1 MRKRG
6 GKGFGGHLVGLLA
19 AVVLSGPVLARAQST
34 EGEVVVYTAAQS
46 TIVQAIGPLFEQ
58 KTGIKIRFV
67 EGGTGEILK
76 RARAEATNPLGDVLW
91 ALGAEGMAANADL
104 LEPYTVADDAKIAA
118 IYKKGMADGRITPNN
133 VTPMVIV
140 YNRKLLPEAE
150 APKSWRDLAE
160 GRWKDKIAY
169 AAADKSGSS
178 YTILATLLTV
188 FGDND
193 AGWQVVEDIMK
204 NAKILPSSSRVPKG
218 VADGEY
224 QAGLTY
230 EDAAMRQV
238 KGGAPVGVV
247 YPQDGTSI
255 PPDGNAILKGAKHP
269 KAARAFMDFAVSKE
283 AMDLL
288 AQKFELRSARTDVA
302 PPAGF
307 PAIDTI
313 KAVPYDMEWAGKA
326 YATLIKRWQDII
338 VRVK

>member
-1 MRKRG
+1 VTG
-6 GKGFGGHLVGLLA
+6 VLG
-19 AVVLSGPVLARAQST
+19 AVVATLAVALAGGPRPATAQGT

-46 TIVQAIGPLFEQ
+46 TIVQAIGPMFEK
-58 KTGIKIRFV
+58 KTSIKVSFV
-67 EGGTGEILK
+67 EAGTGEILK
-76 RARAEATNPLGDVLW
+76 RARAEAANPLGDVLW

-118 IYKKGMADGRITPNN
+118 IYKKGMAGGRITPNN

-140 YNRKLLPEAE
+140 HNTKVLPAAE
-150 APKSWRDLAE
+150 APKTWRSLADA
-160 GRWKDKIAY
+160 RWKDQIAY

-193 AGWQVVEDIMK
+193 AGWKVVEDIMK

-238 KGGAPVGVV
+238 KGGAPVGVI

-269 KAARAFMDFAVSKE
+269 KAARAFMDYAVSKE
-283 AMDLL
+283 VMDLL
-288 AQKFELRSARTDVA
+288 AQKFALRSARTDVA
-302 PPAGF
+302 APEGF
-307 PAIDTI
+307 PAIDAI
-313 KAVPYDMEWAGKA
+313 KAVPYDMEWAGKG

>member
-1 MRKRG
+1 MAG
-6 GKGFGGHLVGLLA
+6 VVLA
-19 AVVLSGPVLARAQST
+19 AALTGLTLGVSPAAAQGT

-46 TIVQAIGPLFEQ
+46 TIAQAIGPMFEQ
-58 KTGIKIRFV
+58 KTGIKVNFV
-67 EGGTGEILK
+67 EAGTGEILK
-76 RARAEATNPLGDVLW
+76 RARAEVANPLGDVLW

-104 LEPYTVADDAKIAA
+104 LESYTVTDDAKIAA
-118 IYKKGMADGRITPNN
+118 IYKKGMGGRITPNN
-133 VTPMVIV
+133 VTPMVII
-140 YNRKLLPEAE
+140 YNTKLLPAGE
-150 APKSWRDLAE
+150 APKTWRSLTE
-160 GRWKDKIAY
+160 PRWTDKIAY

-178 YTILATLLTV
+178 FTILATLLTV

-193 AGWQVVEDIMK
+193 TGWKVVEDIMK

-238 KGGAPVGVV
+238 KGGAPVSVV

-269 KAARAFMDFAVSKE
+269 KAARAFMDYAVSKE
-283 AMDLL
+283 VMDLL
-288 AQKFELRSARTDVA
+288 AQKFALRSARTDVA
-302 PPAGF
+302 APEGF
-307 PAIDTI
+307 PPIESI
-313 KAVPYDMEWAGKA
+313 KAVPYDMEWAGKN
-326 YATLIKRWQDII
+326 YATFIKRWQDII

>member
-1 MRKRG
+1 MERRVIG
-6 GKGFGGHLVGLLA
+6 SVGAVVAALAVALA
-19 AVVLSGPVLARAQST
+19 AGGRPATAQGT

-46 TIVQAIGPLFEQ
+46 TIVQAIGPMFEK
-58 KTGIKIRFV
+58 KTGIKVSFV
-67 EGGTGEILK
+67 EAGTGEILK
-76 RARAEATNPLGDVLW
+76 RARAEAANPLGDVLW

-118 IYKKGMADGRITPNN
+118 IYKKGMAGGRITPNN

-140 YNRKLLPEAE
+140 HNTKLLPAAE
-150 APKSWRDLAE
+150 APKTWRSLADP
-160 GRWKDKIAY
+160 RWKDKIAY

-188 FGDND
+188 FGNND
-193 AGWQVVEDIMK
+193 AGWKVVESVMT

-238 KGGAPVGVV
+238 KGGAPVGVI

-255 PPDGNAILKGAKHP
+255 PPDGNGIL
-269 KAARAFMDFAVSKE
+269 FSTVE
-283 AMDLL
+283 
-288 AQKFELRSARTDVA
+288 RTNVWVQPLSGE
-302 PPAGF
+302 PPARVT
-307 PAIDTI
+307 DL
-313 KAVPYDMEWAGKA
+313 
-326 YATLIKRWQDII
+326 ATLDI
-338 VRVK
+338 VRGRRTPDGKSLIVARGSAQTDAYLVSNFR

>member
-1 MRKRG
+1 MRHGSMRG
-6 GKGFGGHLVGLLA
+6 MGWLGVLLA
-19 AVVLSGPVLARAQST
+19 TVLVLGAGPAAAQGT

-46 TIVQAIGPLFEQ
+46 TIVQAIGPMFEK
-58 KTGIKIRFV
+58 KTGIKVSFV
-67 EGGTGEILK
+67 EAGTGEILK
-76 RARAEATNPLGDVLW
+76 RARAEAASPLGDVLW

-118 IYKKGMADGRITPNN
+118 IYKKGMAGGRITPNN

-140 YNRKLLPEAE
+140 YNTKLLPAAE
-150 APKSWRDLAE
+150 APKTWRSLTE
-160 GRWKDKIAY
+160 PRWMDKIAY

-178 YTILATLLTV
+178 FTILATLLTV
-188 FGDND
+188 FGDTD
-193 AGWQVVEDIMK
+193 AGWKVVEDIMK

-224 QAGLTY
+224 HAGLTY

-238 KGGAPVGVV
+238 KGGAPVGVI

-269 KAARAFMDFAVSKE
+269 KAARAFMDYAVSKE
-283 AMDLL
+283 VMDLL
-288 AQKFELRSARTDVA
+288 AQKFALRSARTDVA
-302 PPAGF
+302 APEGF

-313 KAVPYDMEWAGKA
+313 KAVPYDMEWAGKN
-326 YATLIKRWQDII
+326 YAALIKRWQDII

>member
-1 MRKRG
+1 MRRRVIG
-6 GKGFGGHLVGLLA
+6 VVGTVVAALAVALA
-19 AVVLSGPVLARAQST
+19 AGDRPAAAQGT

-46 TIVQAIGPLFEQ
+46 TIVQAIGPMFEK
-58 KTGIKIRFV
+58 KTGIKVGFV
-67 EGGTGEILK
+67 EAGTGEILK
-76 RARAEATNPLGDVLW
+76 RARAEAANPLGDVLW
-91 ALGAEGMAANADL
+91 ALGAEGMAANMDL

-118 IYKKGMADGRITPNN
+118 IYKKGMGGRITPNN

-140 YNRKLLPEAE
+140 YNTKLLPAAE
-150 APKSWRDLAE
+150 APKTWQSLTEA
-160 GRWKDKIAY
+160 RWKDQIAY

-178 YTILATLLTV
+178 FTILATLLTV

-193 AGWQVVEDIMK
+193 AGWKVVEDIMK

-218 VADGEY
+218 VADGEH

-238 KGGAPVGVV
+238 KGGAPVAVV

-269 KAARAFMDFAVSKE
+269 KAARAFMDYAVSKE
-283 AMDLL
+283 VMDLL
-288 AQKFELRSARTDVA
+288 AEKFALRSARTDVKA
-302 PPAGF
+302 PEGF
-307 PAIDTI
+307 PAIETI
-313 KAVPYDMEWAGKA
+313 KAVPYDMEWAGKN
-326 YATLIKRWQDII
+326 YAAFIKRWQDII

>member
-1 MRKRG
+1 MRTRTRRAG
-6 GKGFGGHLVGLLA
+6 LRFLVGALVASVFLGAGA
-19 AVVLSGPVLARAQST
+19 AAAQST

-58 KTGIKIRFV
+58 RTGIKARFV
-67 EGGTGEILK
+67 EAGTGEILK
-76 RARAEATNPLGDVLW
+76 RARAEAANPLGDVLW

-104 LEPYTVADDAKIAA
+104 LEPYSVADDGKIAA
-118 IYKKGMADGRITPNN
+118 LYKKGLAEGRITPNN

-140 YNRKLLPEAE
+140 YNRKLLSEAE
-150 APKSWRDLAE
+150 APKTWRSLADA
-160 GRWKDKIAY
+160 RWKDRIAY

-193 AGWQVVEDIMK
+193 TGWKVVEDIMK

-224 QAGLTY
+224 HAGLTY

-238 KGGAPVGVV
+238 KGGAPVGVL
-247 YPQDGTSI
+247 YPQDGTSV

-269 KAARAFMDFAVSKE
+269 RAARAFMDFAVSKE
-283 AMDLL
+283 VMDLL

-307 PAIDTI
+307 PALDAI
-313 KAVPYDMEWAGKA
+313 KVVSYDMEWAGKA
-326 YATLIKRWQDII
+326 YPTLVKRWQDVI

>member
-1 MRKRG
+1 MRHGSMRG
-6 GKGFGGHLVGLLA
+6 TGWLGVLLA
-19 AVVLSGPVLARAQST
+19 AVLVLGAGPAAAQGT

-46 TIVQAIGPLFEQ
+46 TIVQAIGPMFEK
-58 KTGIKIRFV
+58 KTGIKVSFV
-67 EGGTGEILK
+67 EAGTGEILK
-76 RARAEATNPLGDVLW
+76 RARAEAANPLGDVLW

-118 IYKKGMADGRITPNN
+118 IYKKGMAGGRITPNN

-140 YNRKLLPEAE
+140 HNTKLLPTAE
-150 APKSWRDLAE
+150 APKTWRSLADA
-160 GRWKDKIAY
+160 RWKDQIAY

-193 AGWQVVEDIMK
+193 AGWKVVEDIMK

-238 KGGAPVGVV
+238 KGGAPVGVI

-269 KAARAFMDFAVSKE
+269 KAARAFMDYAVSKE
-283 AMDLL
+283 VMDLL
-288 AQKFELRSARTDVA
+288 AQKFALRSARTDVA
-302 PPAGF
+302 APEGF

-313 KAVPYDMEWAGKA
+313 KAVPYDMEWAGKN
-326 YATLIKRWQDII
+326 YAAFIKRWQDII

>member
-1 MRKRG
+1 MSLLRCLG
-6 GKGFGGHLVGLLA
+6 GVVAAGILLGA
-19 AVVLSGPVLARAQST
+19 TSVAAQST
-34 EGEVVVYTAAQS
+34 EGEVVIYTAAQS

-58 KTGIKIRFV
+58 KTGIKARFV
-67 EGGTGEILK
+67 EAGTGEILK
-76 RARAEATNPLGDVLW
+76 RARAEAANPLGDVLW

-104 LEPYTVADDAKIAA
+104 LEPYTVADDGKIAA
-118 IYKKGMADGRITPNN
+118 IYKKGMAGGRITPNN

-140 YNRKLLPEAE
+140 YNRKLVPEAE
-150 APKSWRDLAE
+150 APKSWRSLAE
-160 GRWKDKIAY
+160 PRWKDKIAY

-188 FGDND
+188 FGDTD
-193 AGWQVVEDIMK
+193 AGWKIVEEIMT

-224 QAGLTY
+224 HAGLTY

-247 YPQDGTSI
+247 YPQDGTSV

-269 KAARAFMDFAVSKE
+269 RAARAFMDFVVSKD

-307 PAIDTI
+307 TSLDGI
-313 KAVPYDMEWAGKA
+313 KVVPYDMEWAGKA
-326 YATLIKRWQDII
+326 YATLIKRWQDVI

>member
-1 MRKRG
+1 MRRIAM
-6 GKGFGGHLVGLLA
+6 VAGLMGLA
-19 AVVLSGPVLARAQST
+19 VLATAGLVAAQSH

-46 TIVQAIGPLFEQ
+46 TIVQAIGPMFQQ
-58 KTGIKIRFV
+58 KTGIKVSFV
-67 EGGTGEILK
+67 EAGTGEVLK
-76 RARAEATNPLGDVLW
+76 RARAEAANPLGDVLW

-118 IYKKGMADGRITPNN
+118 IYKKGMGDGRITPNN

-140 YNRKLLPEAE
+140 YNKKLLSDAD
-150 APKSWRDLAE
+150 APKTWRSLADPK
-160 GRWKDKIAY
+160 WKDKIAY

-188 FGDND
+188 FGDDD
-193 AGWQVVEDIMK
+193 AGWKVVEDIMK

-238 KGGAPVGVV
+238 KGGAPVAVV

-269 KAARAFMDFAVSKE
+269 KAARVFMDFVVSKE
-283 AMDLL
+283 VMDVL
-288 AQKFELRSARTDVA
+288 ARKFELRSARTDVA
-302 PPAGF
+302 APAGF
-307 PAIDTI
+307 PPIGEVKAI
-313 KAVPYDMEWAGKA
+313 PYDMEWAGKS
-326 YATLIKRWQDII
+326 YAALIKKWQDVI

>member
-1 MRKRG
+1 MRQRG
-6 GKGFGGHLVGLLA
+6 GKGLWRRLVGLLA
-19 AVVLSGPVLARAQST
+19 AVVLSGPVLAVAQST

-58 KTGIKIRFV
+58 KAGIKVRFV

-76 RARAEATNPLGDVLW
+76 RARAEATSPLGDVLW

-104 LEPYTVADDAKIAA
+104 LEPYTVADDAKIAP
-118 IYKKGMADGRITPNN
+118 IYKKGMAGGRITPNN

-150 APKSWRDLAE
+150 APKSWRNLAE

-238 KGGAPVGVV
+238 KGGAPVSVV

-269 KAARAFMDFAVSKE
+269 KAARAFINFAVSKE

-288 AQKFELRSARTDVA
+288 AQKFELRSARMDVA
-302 PPAGF
+302 APAGF

-313 KAVPYDMEWAGKA
+313 KAVPYDMEWAGTA

>member
-1 MRKRG
+1 
-6 GKGFGGHLVGLLA
+6 LA
-19 AVVLSGPVLARAQST
+19 ALAALAWCAPRSVDAQPT

-46 TIVQAIGPLFEQ
+46 TIVQAVGPLFQQ
-58 KTGIKIRFV
+58 KTGIKVSFV
-67 EGGTGEILK
+67 EAGTGEILK
-76 RARAEATNPLGDVLW
+76 RARAEAANPLGDVLW

-104 LEPYTVADDAKIAA
+104 LEAYTVADDAKIAA

-140 YNRKLLPEAE
+140 YSKKLLPDAE
-150 APKSWRDLAE
+150 APRSWRALAD
-160 GRWKDKIAY
+160 GRWRDKIAY

-193 AGWQVVEDIMK
+193 AGWKVVEDIMK

-238 KGGAPVGVV
+238 KGGAAVGVV

-255 PPDGNAILKGAKHP
+255 PPDGNAVLKGTKHP
-269 KAARAFMDFAVSKE
+269 KAARAFMDFVVSKE
-283 AMDLL
+283 VMDLL

-307 PAIDTI
+307 PPIGEI
-313 KAVPYDMEWAGKA
+313 KAVPYDMEWAGKG
-326 YATLIKRWQDII
+326 YATLIKKWQDVI

>member
-1 MRKRG
+1 MSVTRTVAWVAML
-6 GKGFGGHLVGLLA
+6 LVLA
-19 AVVLSGPVLARAQST
+19 AGGPAAAQPH

-46 TIVQAIGPLFEQ
+46 TIVQAIGPMFQQ
-58 KTGIKIRFV
+58 KTGIKVHFV
-67 EGGTGEILK
+67 EAGTGEILK
-76 RARAEATNPLGDVLW
+76 RARAEAANPLGDVLW
-91 ALGAEGMAANADL
+91 ALGAEGMAASADL
-104 LEPYTVADDAKIAA
+104 LEPYTVAEDAKIAA
-118 IYKKGMADGRITPNN
+118 IYKKGMAGGRITPIN

-140 YNRKLLPEAE
+140 YNKKLVTDAE
-150 APKSWRDLAE
+150 APKTWRSLADPT
-160 GRWKDKIAY
+160 WKDRIAY

-193 AGWQVVEDIMK
+193 AGWKVVEEIMK

-224 QAGLTY
+224 HAGLTY

-247 YPQDGTSI
+247 YPADGTSI

-269 KAARAFMDFAVSKE
+269 KAARIFMDYAVSRE
-283 AMDLL
+283 VMDLL
-288 AQKFELRSARTDVA
+288 ADKFALRSAREDVA
-302 PPAGF
+302 APAGF
-307 PAIDTI
+307 PPIKEI
-313 KAVPYDMEWAGKA
+313 KAVPYDMEWAGKG
-326 YATLIKRWQDII
+326 YATLIKRWQDVI

>member
-1 MRKRG
+1 MRGRWTG
-6 GKGFGGHLVGLLA
+6 IIGAVVGALA
-19 AVVLSGPVLARAQST
+19 AVLAIGANPAAAQGT

-46 TIVQAIGPLFEQ
+46 TIVQAIGPMFEK
-58 KTGIKIRFV
+58 KTGIKASFV
-67 EGGTGEILK
+67 EAGTGEILK
-76 RARAEATNPLGDVLW
+76 RARAEAASPLGDVLW

-118 IYKKGMADGRITPNN
+118 IYKKGMAGGRITPNN

-140 YNRKLLPEAE
+140 YNKKLLPDAE
-150 APKSWRDLAE
+150 APKTWRSLADA
-160 GRWKDKIAY
+160 RWKDHIAY

-193 AGWQVVEDIMK
+193 AGWKVVEDIMK
-204 NAKILPSSSRVPKG
+204 NAKILPSASRVPKG

-238 KGGAPVGVV
+238 AGGAPVGVI

-255 PPDGNAILKGAKHP
+255 PPDGNALIKGARHP
-269 KAARAFMDFAVSKE
+269 KAAKMFLDYAVSKE
-283 AMDLL
+283 VMDLL
-288 AQKFELRSARTDVA
+288 AEKFSRRAARIDVN
-302 PPAGF
+302 PPKGF
-307 PAIDTI
+307 VPLGEI
-313 KAVPYDMEWAGKA
+313 KAVAYDMEWAGKN
-326 YATLIKRWQDII
+326 YEPFIKKWQEII

>member
-1 MRKRG
+1 MSFRSVRRVIT
-6 GKGFGGHLVGLLA
+6 LV
-19 AVVLSGPVLARAQST
+19 AVVVLLGAATATAQST

-46 TIVQAIGPLFEQ
+46 TIVQAIGPLFDQ
-58 KTGIKIRFV
+58 RTGIKVRFV
-67 EGGTGEILK
+67 EAGTGEILK
-76 RARAEATNPLGDVLW
+76 RARAEAANPLGDVLW

-118 IYKKGMADGRITPNN
+118 IYKKGMAAGRITPNN

-150 APKSWRDLAE
+150 APKSWRSLAD
-160 GRWKDKIAY
+160 GQWKDRIAY

-193 AGWQVVEDIMK
+193 GGWKVIEDIMR

-269 KAARAFMDFAVSKE
+269 RAARAFMDFAVSRE
-283 AMDLL
+283 VMDLL
-288 AQKFELRSARTDVA
+288 AQKFELRSARTDVG
-302 PPAGF
+302 PPPGF
-307 PAIDTI
+307 VALDTI
-313 KAVPYDMEWAGKA
+313 KAVPYDMEWAGKS

>member
-1 MRKRG
+1 MRHGSMRG
-6 GKGFGGHLVGLLA
+6 MGWLGVLLA
-19 AVVLSGPVLARAQST
+19 TVLVLGAGPAAAQGT

-46 TIVQAIGPLFEQ
+46 TIVQAIGPMFEK
-58 KTGIKIRFV
+58 KTGIKVSFV
-67 EGGTGEILK
+67 EAGTGEILK
-76 RARAEATNPLGDVLW
+76 RARAEAASPLGDVLW

-118 IYKKGMADGRITPNN
+118 IYKKGMAGGRITPNN

-140 YNRKLLPEAE
+140 YNTKLLPAGE
-150 APKSWRDLAE
+150 APKTWRSLTE
-160 GRWKDKIAY
+160 PRWMDKIAY

-178 YTILATLLTV
+178 FTILATLLTV
-188 FGDND
+188 FGDTD
-193 AGWQVVEDIMK
+193 AGWKVVEDIMK

-224 QAGLTY
+224 HAGLTY

-238 KGGAPVGVV
+238 KGGAPVGVI

-269 KAARAFMDFAVSKE
+269 KAARAFMDYAVSKE
-283 AMDLL
+283 VMDLL
-288 AQKFELRSARTDVA
+288 AQKFALRSARTDVA
-302 PPAGF
+302 APEGF

-313 KAVPYDMEWAGKA
+313 KAVPYDMEWAGKN
-326 YATLIKRWQDII
+326 YAALIKRWQDII

>member
-1 MRKRG
+1 MNQPRSSALIV
-6 GKGFGGHLVGLLA
+6 LVAGLL
-19 AVVLSGPVLARAQST
+19 LGLGPVRAAAQSH

-46 TIVQAIGPLFEQ
+46 TIVQAIGPMFEQ
-58 KTGIKIRFV
+58 KTGIKVRFV
-67 EGGTGEILK
+67 EAGTGEILK
-76 RARAEATNPLGDVLW
+76 RARAEAANPLGDLLW

-104 LEPYTVADDAKIAA
+104 LEPYTVAEDARIAA
-118 IYKKGMADGRITPNN
+118 VYKKGMAGGRITPNN

-140 YNRKLLPEAE
+140 YNKKLLADAE
-150 APKSWRDLAE
+150 APKTWRGLTE
-160 GRWKDKIAY
+160 PRWKDKIAY

-193 AGWQVVEDIMK
+193 AGWKVVEDIMK

-230 EDAAMRQV
+230 EDAAMRQLQ
-238 KGGAPVGVV
+238 GGAPVGVV
-247 YPQDGTSI
+247 YPQDGTSV

-269 KAARAFMDFAVSKE
+269 KAARIFMDYAVSKDV
-283 AMDLL
+283 MDLL
-288 AQKFELRSARTDVA
+288 AAKFALRSARTDVNA
-302 PPAGF
+302 PEGF

-313 KAVPYDMEWAGKA
+313 KVVPYDMEWAGKS
-326 YATLIKRWQDII
+326 YATLIKKWQDVI

>member
-1 MRKRG
+1 VRTTRKRSG
-6 GKGFGGHLVGLLA
+6 LRSLVGALVVSASCGA
-19 AVVLSGPVLARAQST
+19 AVAAAQSS

-58 KTGIKIRFV
+58 RTGIKARFV
-67 EGGTGEILK
+67 EAGTGEILK
-76 RARAEATNPLGDVLW
+76 RARAEAANPLGDVLW

-104 LEPYTVADDAKIAA
+104 LEPYTVADDGKIAA
-118 IYKKGMADGRITPNN
+118 IYKKGLAGGRITPNN

-140 YNRKLLPEAE
+140 YNRKLLSEAE
-150 APKSWRDLAE
+150 APKAWRSLADA
-160 GRWKDKIAY
+160 RWKDKIAY

-188 FGDND
+188 FGDD
-193 AGWQVVEDIMK
+193 DTGWKVVEDVMR

-247 YPQDGTSI
+247 YPQDGTSV

-269 KAARAFMDFAVSKE
+269 RAARAFMDFVVSKE
-283 AMDLL
+283 VMDLL

-307 PAIDTI
+307 PALDAI
-313 KAVPYDMEWAGKA
+313 KVVAYDMEWAGKA
-326 YATLIKRWQDII
+326 YPTLIKRWQDII